1 MSEIN
6 VTQEDV
12 DAANKWA
19 MDGIERKQFAIDFA
33 AHRQAAVAKCEA
45 EIVGLLKER
54 AERLD
59 IMASDDMAAGHP
71 RYTAKHSAQARV
83 IRELI
88 ESIQT
93 PPQGE

>member
-19 MDGIERKQFAIDFA
+19 MDGIERKQLAIDFA
-33 AHRQAAVAKCEA
+33 AHRQSAVAKRER
-45 EIVGLLKER
+45 EIVGMMKER
-54 AERLD
+54 AERLE

-88 ESIQT
+88 DLMQT
-93 PPQGE
+93 PPQVE